1 MNYYIDFDNTL
12 YETTKLTKAMMTSIA
27 KTISE
32 NSNFKFDEIIE
43 DIESNFNST
52 YGNIFEYGRIMAEKY
67 NVDSSNVI
75 KNINEVIFNGNV
87 YVFEDSKR
95 FLKKLKEGNY
105 TINILTYIAK
115 GNQEYQLKKLF
126 GSGISNNIDRIIV
139 TSDLK
144 YTLDIDYKNGIF
156 IDDNPRDLKGLYEQ
170 NPQKVIRMRRKNNKY
185 YSKEIENINI
195 EEYNSFDDII
205 ID

>member
-95 FLKKLKEGNY
+95 FLKKLKEGNH

-195 EEYNSFDDII
+195 EEYSSFDDII